1 MACRSSQLRWRRFL
15 SSAKGRTCS
24 PRRANGAAR
33 TLLTPLLVSLR
44 PLGHGRERVGEEL
57 PLPLHPV
64 LGQELRRPRRRGHP
78 PNPRHRPLRAVV
90 EEVAALGQQGVET
103 DAELPR
109 SAAPRRAPRRAVGP
123 RTAGGVGPRTA
134 GGVVLPARLR
144 DGPSPELCYEPFALC
159 FQVPGLN
166 LARLE
171 DRFCFLRA
179 FLGVALRG

>member
-15 SSAKGRTCS
+15 SSAKGRICP
-24 PRRANGAAR
+24 PRRANGATR

-90 EEVAALGQQGVET
+90 EDVAALGQQGVGT

-109 SAAPRRAPRRAVGP
+109 SAAPRRAHRRAVGP
-123 RTAGGVGPRTA
+123 RTPGV
-134 GGVVLPARLR
+134 VVLPARLR

-159 FQVPGLN
+159 LQVLGLN

>member
-15 SSAKGRTCS
+15 SSAKGRTRS

-33 TLLTPLLVSLR
+33 TLLTPLLGSLR
-44 PLGHGRERVGEEL
+44 PLWHGRERVEEEL

-123 RTAGGVGPRTA
+123 RTAGGV
-134 GGVVLPARLR
+134 VLPARLR
-144 DGPSPELCYEPFALC
+144 DGPSPELRYEPFALC
-159 FQVPGLN
+159 FQVLGLN

>member
-103 DAELPR
+103 DAELPALPHPAERPGAPSGPAPPAASCSQPASATARRLSSATSPSR
-109 SAAPRRAPRRAVGP
+109 SASRCSA
-123 RTAGGVGPRTA
+123 
-134 GGVVLPARLR
+134 
-144 DGPSPELCYEPFALC
+144 
-159 FQVPGLN
+159 
-166 LARLE
+166 
-171 DRFCFLRA
+171 
-179 FLGVALRG
+179 